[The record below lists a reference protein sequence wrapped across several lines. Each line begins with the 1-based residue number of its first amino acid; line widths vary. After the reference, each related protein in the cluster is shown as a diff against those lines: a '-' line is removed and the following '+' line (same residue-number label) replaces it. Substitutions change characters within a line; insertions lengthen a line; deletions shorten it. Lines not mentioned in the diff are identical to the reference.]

1 MKKLLFIAAAF
12 IVTAGAMAQTT
23 KPDELAKFNTDK
35 YDFGKVKQ
43 NVPAVYS
50 FEITNTSD
58 KPLVIENAHATCGCT
73 VPEWQKDPIA
83 PGKTTKIKVQYN
95 AANGGHFDKAVYVKF
110 AGVDE
115 EKTLGITGE
124 VLAAD
129 AFDAWAK
136 EEAAKAAAAKAALK
150 KKKLLS
156 QKLKEKTNQVNNKA
170 LLLKYLDPRLIDGDF
185 LLLEVYLINDNYL

>member
-1 MKKLLFIAAAF
+1 MKKLFFIAAAF
-12 IVTAGAMAQTT
+12 IVTAGAMAQT
-23 KPDELAKFNTDK
+23 KPDDVAKFNTNK

-73 VPEWQKDPIA
+73 VPEYQKDPIL

-95 AANGGHFDKAVYVKF
+95 AANGGQFDKTVFVKF

-115 EKTLGITGE
+115 EKSLGITGE
-124 VLAAD
+124 VLAAE
-129 AFDAWAK
+129 AFDAWTK
-136 EEAAKAAAAKAALK
+136 DEAAKADAAKVAAAAAE
-150 KKKLLS
+150 
-156 QKLKEKTNQVNNKA
+156 KEKTTKSKSKGKNKSG
-170 LLLKYLDPRLIDGDF
+170 KK
-185 LLLEVYLINDNYL
+185 